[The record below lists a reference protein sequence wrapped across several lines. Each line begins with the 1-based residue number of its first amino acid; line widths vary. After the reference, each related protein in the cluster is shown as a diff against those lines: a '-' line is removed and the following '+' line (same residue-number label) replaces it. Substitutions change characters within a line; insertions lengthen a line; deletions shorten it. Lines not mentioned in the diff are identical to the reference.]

1 MIGKV
6 IKLPPLVPPWKW
18 GKPENPV
25 TLKLPPLVPPWKS
38 GGFHFLNSSRRKS
51 ETFTIIRSFFR

>member
-18 GKPENPV
+18 ETGKSSYFEITPLSPPLEMGETENPV
-25 TLKLPPLVPPWKS
+25 TLKLPP
-38 GGFHFLNSSRRKS
+38 
-51 ETFTIIRSFFR
+51 

>member
-6 IKLPPLVPPWKW
+6 IKLPPLVPSWKW

-25 TLKLPPLVPPWKS
+25 TLKLPPLVPSWKWGKPENPVPS
-38 GGFHFLNSSRRKS
+38 P
-51 ETFTIIRSFFR
+51 

>member
-18 GKPENPV
+18 ETGKSSYFEITP
-25 TLKLPPLVPPWKS
+25 LSPPLEM
-38 GGFHFLNSSRRKS
+38 GETRKS
-51 ETFTIIRSFFR
+51 SSLPLTRGGLGWG